1 MNGRTYVLILFFWA
15 VLTIVT
21 PMLVRLSA
29 SAKPSI
35 NFNGMRYSFFHQD
48 PSLRFFLLSH
58 SHGMFLSF
66 AGDKK
71 ERTKAVLR
79 RLLPPRPLVATAP
92 TQAPALPL
100 APAPAPAPSPHNG
113 IVKRQVVTTF
123 VQEQ

>member
-35 NFNGMRYSFFHQD
+35 NFNGE
-48 PSLRFFLLSH
+48 
-58 SHGMFLSF
+58 
-66 AGDKK
+66 KT

-79 RLLPPRPLVATAP
+79 RLLPPRALVATAP

-100 APAPAPAPSPHNG
+100 APSPSPSPSPSPHNG
-113 IVKRQVVTTF
+113 TMKRQVVTTF